1 MGWSMMCSKERVD
14 CICGSKVDF
23 VLSVCHMRV

>member
-1 MGWSMMCSKERVD
+1 MMCSKERVD

-23 VLSVCHMRV
+23 VLSVCHMRVRKLV